1 MTIAELYL
9 PEFDQEIANTR
20 RMLALVPED
29 RFEYAPHTKSMK
41 LGRLASHLAEMPRW
55 LTVTMTSEMLEP
67 GPDMKGFNAA
77 TRTELL
83 DEFDARAATA
93 RELLAAATDEEL
105 AVTWTFKYRGHVI
118 FALPRRVVIRSMVLS
133 HMVHHR
139 AQLGVYLRLLDIPI
153 PGMYGPSA
161 DEGPGIS

>member
-20 RMLALVPED
+20 RMLALVPD
-29 RFEYAPHTKSMK
+29 DKFDYTPHPKSMK

-67 GPDMKGFNAA
+67 GPDMKGFSAA
-77 TRTELL
+77 TRAELL

-93 RELLAAATDEEL
+93 RELLAKATDEDL
-105 AVTWTFKYRGHVI
+105 VVTWTFKYQGHVI
-118 FALPRRVVIRSMVLS
+118 FALPRRAVIRSMVLS